1 MEITL
6 YKELK
11 ARKSVSYRIE
21 QWETNLL
28 DIITAMF
35 SYEGLPETVHPEFIE
50 LYLNLYGSCAIWETK
65 DGYAVTYCNRAG
77 SPNVNGLGKDLICTT
92 FNGET
97 KTFYDFETSPD
108 VVFIRNDKYEN
119 PDPNYES
126 IAELLGHTDKS
137 LKHIIINARYTPIP
151 IARDNSEKMAI
162 EGVLNVNND
171 SEGKPQAIVS
181 ENVLSDLMD
190 GGSREM
196 RVLNLTDV
204 TASDKIQY
212 IHKSKDDTLRQFFN
226 IYGMDTYGSGKMAQQ
241 SVAEINSGCNSTM
254 IIPHIRLEER
264 KKAMEKCALLFGWD
278 CSVDFSKCWKR
289 EEQER
294 EIQTEE
300 EIQEPAT
307 EVTPEDQEMEG
318 INNEESLQS

>member
-1 MEITL
+1 MEISL

-11 ARKSVSYRIE
+11 ARKGVDCRIA

-35 SYEGLPETVHPEFIE
+35 DYDGLPETVKPEFIE

-77 SPNVNGLGKDLICTT
+77 APNVNGLGKDLICST

-119 PDPNYES
+119 PDANYES
-126 IAELLGHTDKS
+126 VAELLGHTDKS

-151 IARDNSEKMAI
+151 IARDNTEKMAI
-162 EGVLNVNND
+162 DGVLNVNNE

-181 ENVLSDLMD
+181 ENILSDLME
-190 GGSREM
+190 GNSREM

-226 IYGMDTYGSGKMAQQ
+226 LYGMDTYGSGKMAQQ

-264 KKAMEKCALLFGWD
+264 KKAMEKCAMLFGWD

-294 EIQTEE
+294 EIMPE
-300 EIQEPAT
+300 
-307 EVTPEDQEMEG
+307 EDQEIE
-318 INNEESLQS
+318 IQQEEDREKEVKENEETL

>member
-1 MEITL
+1 MEISL

-11 ARKSVSYRIE
+11 SRKGVNCRIA

-35 SYEGLPETVHPEFIE
+35 SYDGLPETVRPEFIE
-50 LYLNLYGSCAIWETK
+50 LYLNIYGSCAIWETK

-77 SPNVNGLGKDLICTT
+77 APNVNGLGKDLICST

-119 PDPNYES
+119 PDANYES
-126 IAELLGHTDKS
+126 VAELLGHTDKS

-151 IARDNSEKMAI
+151 IARDNTEKMAI
-162 EGVLNVNND
+162 DGVLNVNNE

-181 ENVLSDLMD
+181 ENILSDLME
-190 GGSREM
+190 GNSREM

-226 IYGMDTYGSGKMAQQ
+226 LYGMDTYGSGKMAQQ

-264 KKAMEKCALLFGWD
+264 KKAMEKCAMLFGWD

-294 EIQTEE
+294 EIMPE
-300 EIQEPAT
+300 
-307 EVTPEDQEMEG
+307 EDQEIE
-318 INNEESLQS
+318 IQQEEDREKEVKENEETL

>member
-1 MEITL
+1 MEISL
-6 YKELK
+6 YNELK
-11 ARKSVSYRIE
+11 ARKGVNCRIA

-35 SYEGLPETVHPEFIE
+35 SYEGLPETVRPEFIE
-50 LYLNLYGSCAIWETK
+50 LYLNIYGSCAIWETK

-77 SPNVNGLGKDLICTT
+77 APNVNGLGKDLICST

-108 VVFIRNDKYEN
+108 VVFIRNDRYEN

-151 IARDNSEKMAI
+151 IARDNTEKMAI
-162 EGVLNVNND
+162 EGVLNVNNEA
-171 SEGKPQAIVS
+171 EGKPQAIVS
-181 ENVLSDLMD
+181 ENVLSDLME
-190 GGSREM
+190 GNNREM

-226 IYGMDTYGSGKMAQQ
+226 LYGMDTYGSGKMAQQ

-264 KKAMEKCALLFGWD
+264 KKAMDKCALLFGWD

-294 EIQTEE
+294 EIMPE
-300 EIQEPAT
+300 
-307 EVTPEDQEMEG
+307 EDQEIAIQPEEDQEKEVKE
-318 INNEESLQS
+318 NEETL